1 MQKIVL
7 FIEPSDDAWKTPFKI
22 AELVM
27 NRFYFEAEASFKIVK
42 IFELEKSS
50 VKLSHETSGDGTKR
64 CRPQEWKE
72 WEEKRNKKGMSLS
85 TGIYFYTCGFRK
97 NPKTGNIKERH
108 ETKIYR

>member
-64 CRPQEWKE
+64 CRPQEWKK

-85 TGIYFYTCGFRK
+85 TGIYFYLFI
-97 NPKTGNIKERH
+97 PAV
-108 ETKIYR
+108 